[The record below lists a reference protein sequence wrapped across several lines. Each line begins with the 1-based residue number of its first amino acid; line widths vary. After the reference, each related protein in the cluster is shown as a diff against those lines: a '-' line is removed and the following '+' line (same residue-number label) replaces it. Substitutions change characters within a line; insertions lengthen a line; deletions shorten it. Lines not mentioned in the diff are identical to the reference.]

1 MDAFPPEKFLQKI
14 RLKQSLSYFSL
25 TRLTSIQSI
34 IAVEHSIAPAIPNP
48 TVIMASGRLK
58 YLVVLN
64 KWINIK
70 PAPNATSS
78 EITPG
83 IP

>member
-1 MDAFPPEKFLQKI
+1 MDAFPSEKFLQKI
-14 RLKQSLSYFSL
+14 LLKPSLGYLSL
-25 TRLTSIQSI
+25 TRLTSTHSI

-70 PAPNATSS
+70 PTANATSS
-78 EITPG
+78 EIIPG